1 MKLWG
6 CKNANRRALK
16 VLAALFLLARGAWGQ
31 EEALPASEL
40 RRLSIEELME
50 IDVTSVSKR
59 SEPVFRAAAA
69 ISVITREDMRRS
81 GVSSLPEALRLAS
94 SLHVARF
101 NSGTWAVSARG
112 FNINTANKML
122 VLIDGRSI
130 YTPLFSGVFWD
141 VQDVVLEDVERIE
154 VIRGPGATLWG
165 ANAVNAVVNIITKSA
180 RDTQGSLVSVSAG
193 TEDRGIGAVRHGGRL
208 GEKVWYRAYGK
219 YRYLDSLALA
229 TGESAEDPL
238 RMAQGGFRVDGD
250 ASDRDAFTLQGDAY
264 KGLAGSPIRS
274 DSDLEGGNL
283 LGRWSRRLSEES
295 NLELQ
300 VYWDRTYRRVPGQ
313 FEEHRDTWDVDFQH
327 RLPFGR
333 RHDVVW
339 GGGYR
344 VSRDDVE
351 STPLLAWIPNR
362 DTQELFNVFVQD
374 EVALIEDR
382 LQLTVGSKFEVNEST
397 GLEVQPSIR
406 LGWTPD
412 DRHTVWGAV
421 SRAVRTPTRI
431 DEDTRFLVGSVTLL
445 SGSRDFES
453 EELLAY
459 EVGYRVQ
466 PRPALSVDLAAFY
479 NVYDNLRSQEPVVA
493 GRPFP
498 VVLDNKLEADTYG
511 FELRANFQAATWWR
525 WHAGYAYF
533 EKDLRLD
540 PDSRDP
546 TGGLG
551 EGNDPEHR
559 FSLRS
564 MIDLPGSVELDAW
577 LRYVDRL
584 PFPALAEYTE
594 LDLRLGWR
602 PTDRLELSLVGQNL
616 LHDQH
621 AEFPAPRQEEV
632 ERSVYGKAT
641 WRF

>member
-6 CKNANRRALK
+6 CKNANHQALK

-31 EEALPASEL
+31 EALPASEL

-69 ISVITREDMRRS
+69 IAVITREDILRS
-81 GVSSLPEALRLAS
+81 GVTSLPEALRLAN

-101 NSGTWAVSARG
+101 NSGTWAISGRG
-112 FNINTANKML
+112 FNINTANKLL
-122 VLIDGRSI
+122 VLIDGRSV

-141 VQDVVLEDVERIE
+141 VQDVLLEDVERIE
-154 VIRGPGATLWG
+154 VIHGPGAALWG
-165 ANAVNAVVNIITKSA
+165 ANAVNAVINVITRSA
-180 RDTQGSLVSVSAG
+180 KDTQGSLVSASAG

-208 GEKVWYRAYGK
+208 GEKAWYRAYGK

-229 TGESAEDPL
+229 TGGSAEDPL
-238 RMAQGGFRVDGD
+238 CMAQGGFRVDGD

-264 KGLAGSPIRS
+264 SGLAGSSGRS

-283 LGRWSRRLSEES
+283 LGRWSRRFSEES

-344 VSRDDVE
+344 VSSDDVE
-351 STPLLAWIPNR
+351 STPLVAWIPGE

-374 EVALIEDR
+374 EVTLVEDR
-382 LQLTVGSKFEVNEST
+382 LRLTLGSKFEVNEST
-397 GLEVQPSIR
+397 GLEVQPSLR
-406 LGWTPD
+406 LAWTPD
-412 DRHTVWGAV
+412 DRHTLWGAV

-431 DEDTRFLVGSVTLL
+431 DEDSRFLAGSVVLIT
-445 SGSRDFES
+445 GSRDFES

-466 PRPALSVDLAAFY
+466 PRPTLSVDLAAFY
-479 NVYDNLRSQEPVVA
+479 NVYDNLRSQEPLVA
-493 GRPFP
+493 GQRFP
-498 VVLDNKLEADTYG
+498 IVLGNKLEADTYG
-511 FELRANFQAATWWR
+511 LELRAAFQSASWWR

-533 EKDLRLD
+533 EQEFRLD
-540 PDSRDP
+540 PDSLDP
-546 TGGLG
+546 TGGSG
-551 EGNDPEHR
+551 EGNDPRHR

-564 MIDLPGSVELDAW
+564 MVDLPGRVALDAW

-584 PFPALAEYTE
+584 PSPALDAYTE
-594 LDLRLGWR
+594 LDLRLGWKA
-602 PTDRLELSLVGQNL
+602 TGRLELALVGQNL

-621 AEFPAPRQEEV
+621 AEFPAPRQEEI
-632 ERSVYGKAT
+632 ERGVYGKAI